1 MGATL
6 NMLIELFGDAVIAK
20 PPVEKAD
27 FSAAALISQDPSIDS
42 AIIYVGTEQEALN
55 FLSIHPT
62 VFAIA
67 AGGEAP
73 CGEPLPRY
81 CASRLLI
88 LDRSTD
94 VATAFQRTWDY
105 LNKVLLWTLS
115 MKTTL
120 IEGGSYQQILDCC
133 DDMFDEFI
141 AVNDSSFRLL
151 AHNGKVPP
159 DDPVACN
166 FVKTGHHTDESI
178 ARFKKAGAIKRWQ
191 TQVGIERVNSSII
204 PKTLSLSY
212 VFRRSGNYFIHIVLL
227 SAEEGITEA
236 LVDKFKILIDHMG
249 LSVKKDWSDHLGFDA
264 GYINVLTD
272 LINERCPIDKQ
283 IETELASYDIATTGR
298 YLLAAFRFGEGND
311 GSILGHYGS
320 RILREFPSAWVLPY
334 GGNLVVLFKVKD
346 GDSGVAQ
353 SLTRIETIR
362 DLLDCDACAS
372 DPFYSIADIGFAY
385 KQANTALKLASDAL
399 RRIRSIEPGLGTG
412 VLCFRS
418 CFTDYLCKYGI
429 GDRTFVTRYVNQS
442 VIAKLRDIDEKKG
455 MSLYGSVFAYLT
467 SNHNANTAANRL
479 FIHRNTL
486 MYRVSKAEE
495 IFGLNLDSYLT
506 CEYLLALF
514 HLDAMLHTAP
524 SALES

>member
-159 DDPVACN
+159 PMTPWRATSSRRGTIPTKVSPDSRRRAP
-166 FVKTGHHTDESI
+166 SS
-178 ARFKKAGAIKRWQ
+178 AGK
-191 TQVGIERVNSSII
+191 
-204 PKTLSLSY
+204 
-212 VFRRSGNYFIHIVLL
+212 RRSESSGSTARSSL
-227 SAEEGITEA
+227 
-236 LVDKFKILIDHMG
+236 K
-249 LSVKKDWSDHLGFDA
+249 
-264 GYINVLTD
+264 
-272 LINERCPIDKQ
+272 R
-283 IETELASYDIATTGR
+283 LA
-298 YLLAAFRFGEGND
+298 
-311 GSILGHYGS
+311 
-320 RILREFPSAWVLPY
+320 
-334 GGNLVVLFKVKD
+334 
-346 GDSGVAQ
+346 
-353 SLTRIETIR
+353 
-362 DLLDCDACAS
+362 
-372 DPFYSIADIGFAY
+372 
-385 KQANTALKLASDAL
+385 
-399 RRIRSIEPGLGTG
+399 
-412 VLCFRS
+412 
-418 CFTDYLCKYGI
+418 
-429 GDRTFVTRYVNQS
+429 
-442 VIAKLRDIDEKKG
+442 
-455 MSLYGSVFAYLT
+455 
-467 SNHNANTAANRL
+467 
-479 FIHRNTL
+479 
-486 MYRVSKAEE
+486 
-495 IFGLNLDSYLT
+495 
-506 CEYLLALF
+506 
-514 HLDAMLHTAP
+514 
-524 SALES
+524 

>member
-1 MGATL
+1 MESRPSMGATL

-151 AHNGKVPP
+151 AHNGKVP
-159 DDPVACN
+159 
-166 FVKTGHHTDESI
+166 HY
-178 ARFKKAGAIKRWQ
+178 
-191 TQVGIERVNSSII
+191 
-204 PKTLSLSY
+204 SL
-212 VFRRSGNYFIHIVLL
+212 R
-227 SAEEGITEA
+227 
-236 LVDKFKILIDHMG
+236 
-249 LSVKKDWSDHLGFDA
+249 
-264 GYINVLTD
+264 
-272 LINERCPIDKQ
+272 
-283 IETELASYDIATTGR
+283 
-298 YLLAAFRFGEGND
+298 
-311 GSILGHYGS
+311 
-320 RILREFPSAWVLPY
+320 
-334 GGNLVVLFKVKD
+334 
-346 GDSGVAQ
+346 
-353 SLTRIETIR
+353 
-362 DLLDCDACAS
+362 
-372 DPFYSIADIGFAY
+372 
-385 KQANTALKLASDAL
+385 
-399 RRIRSIEPGLGTG
+399 
-412 VLCFRS
+412 
-418 CFTDYLCKYGI
+418 
-429 GDRTFVTRYVNQS
+429 
-442 VIAKLRDIDEKKG
+442 
-455 MSLYGSVFAYLT
+455 
-467 SNHNANTAANRL
+467 
-479 FIHRNTL
+479 
-486 MYRVSKAEE
+486 
-495 IFGLNLDSYLT
+495 
-506 CEYLLALF
+506 
-514 HLDAMLHTAP
+514 
-524 SALES
+524 

>member
-20 PPVEKAD
+20 PPIEKAD

-115 MKTTL
+115 MKTAL

-141 AVNDSSFRLL
+141 SVNDSSFRLL
-151 AHNGKVPP
+151 AHNGKVPPP

-166 FVKTGHHTDESI
+166 FVKTGHHTDENI

-204 PKTLSLSY
+204 LKTPSLSY
-212 VFRRSGNYFIHIVLL
+212 VFRRSGNYFIHIVLQ
-227 SAEEGITEA
+227 STEEGITEA
-236 LVDKFKILIDHMG
+236 LVDKFKILIDHME
-249 LSVKKDWSDHLGFDA
+249 LSVKKDWSDRLGFDA
-264 GYINVLTD
+264 GYINVL
-272 LINERCPIDKQ
+272 
-283 IETELASYDIATTGR
+283 
-298 YLLAAFRFGEGND
+298 
-311 GSILGHYGS
+311 
-320 RILREFPSAWVLPY
+320 
-334 GGNLVVLFKVKD
+334 
-346 GDSGVAQ
+346 
-353 SLTRIETIR
+353 
-362 DLLDCDACAS
+362 
-372 DPFYSIADIGFAY
+372 
-385 KQANTALKLASDAL
+385 
-399 RRIRSIEPGLGTG
+399 
-412 VLCFRS
+412 
-418 CFTDYLCKYGI
+418 
-429 GDRTFVTRYVNQS
+429 
-442 VIAKLRDIDEKKG
+442 
-455 MSLYGSVFAYLT
+455 M
-467 SNHNANTAANRL
+467 
-479 FIHRNTL
+479 
-486 MYRVSKAEE
+486 
-495 IFGLNLDSYLT
+495 
-506 CEYLLALF
+506 
-514 HLDAMLHTAP
+514 
-524 SALES
+524 